1 MEIDVSRPTDLAMR
15 ISLRLKLL
23 ASSLVLVALC
33 AVGFILAIG
42 RLGDVKAS
50 GHELHDR
57 AYLPTVAAVG
67 GQATMKDLQ
76 IQTMTFTELSARLG
90 PAKTLASPQ
99 GKALVKRID
108 VDQRQLSAI
117 AKALGTVTGPER
129 AIAQRFIAATAQYNQ
144 AMNAIGKIKPEE
156 FQTAKGLKLSKQIE
170 DAGTV
175 IDRSAQ
181 ELSVAGNKLAE
192 AKNQKIDDAYST
204 GRTAILVSLI
214 VAILVGLAISLRIAA
229 VIRRDVAGIRRGLRH
244 LREHDT
250 ASLRTGLDA
259 VAGGDLT
266 VRAEATTEPVVVHS
280 RDEVGDVAAMVEEIR
295 RDTVASIDAYN
306 ASLDGLGAMIGRVSR
321 SATTLGE
328 ASEQMASTS
337 RETGR
342 AVDEIAS
349 AVEDVATGA
358 ERQVNAVAGA
368 RRLTDD
374 MTAASESSARTAD
387 DTARAAEA
395 ARELAGEGAQ
405 AVADATEAMVAV
417 REASSEVTEVI
428 RGLGAKSEQ
437 IGGIVDAITGI
448 AEQTNLLALNAAI
461 EAARAGEQ
469 GRGFAVVAEE
479 VRKLAEES
487 QHAAASIAGLIGE
500 IQHETARAVDVVE
513 SGAART
519 DEGTKTVEHARAAFE
534 RIAGQVD
541 EMSARVA
548 DIAVAV
554 GDLAQTSERMREEV
568 NAVASVSEQ
577 TSAATEQVS
586 ASTQQTSA
594 ATQQIAASA
603 ETLAATAGEL
613 TRLVG
618 EFRL

>member
-1 MEIDVSRPTDLAMR
+1 MR
-15 ISLRLKLL
+15 LSVRTKLL

-33 AVGFILAIG
+33 AVGFAVAID

-57 AYLPTVAAVG
+57 AYVPTVAAVG
-67 GQATMKDLQ
+67 GRATIKDLQ
-76 IQTMTFTELSARLG
+76 VQTQTFTMLSTQLG
-90 PAKTLASPQ
+90 VAKTLSSPQ
-99 GKALVKRID
+99 GKALVKAIE
-108 VDQRQLSAI
+108 VDQKQLAGI
-117 AKALGTVTGPER
+117 AKALGDITGPER
-129 AIAQRFIAATAQYNQ
+129 PLAQRFIGAAKDYNTA
-144 AMNAIGKIKPEE
+144 MDAIGKIKPEE
-156 FQTAKGLKLSKQIE
+156 FETPKGLKLSKQIE
-170 DAGTV
+170 DAQKV
-175 IDRSAQ
+175 IDDTSSQ
-181 ELSVAGNKLAE
+181 LSLAGSKLAT
-192 AKNQKIDDAYST
+192 AQNQKIDDAYKS
-204 GRTAILVSLI
+204 GRTAILISLI
-214 VAILVGLAISLRIAA
+214 VAILAGLAISLRISAI
-229 VIRRDVAGIRRGLRH
+229 VRRDVDGIGRALRQ
-244 LREHDT
+244 LRERDT
-250 ASLRTGLDA
+250 ASLRSGLDA

-266 VRAEATTEPVVVHS
+266 VRAQATTEPIAARS
-280 RDEVGDVAAMVEEIR
+280 RDEIGAVAVMVEEVR
-295 RDTVASIDAYN
+295 RDTAASIEAYN
-306 ASLDGLGAMIGRVSR
+306 ASLDGLGAMIGRVSE
-321 SATTLGE
+321 SAVTLGA
-328 ASEQMASTS
+328 ASEQMATTS

-349 AVEDVATGA
+349 AVEEVATGA
-358 ERQVNAVAGA
+358 ERQVTAMRGA
-368 RRLTDD
+368 SRLTDD
-374 MTAASESSARTAD
+374 MTSATESSARTAD
-387 DTARAAEA
+387 ETSRAAEA
-395 ARELAGEGAQ
+395 ARELAGEGAR
-405 AVADATEAMVAV
+405 AVAQATEAMVAV
-417 REASSEVTEVI
+417 RDSSEQVTGVI
-428 RGLGAKSEQ
+428 RELGSKSEQ

-487 QHAAASIAGLIGE
+487 QTAAASIAGLIGE
-500 IQHETARAVDVVE
+500 IQHETKRAVDVVE
-513 SGAART
+513 RGAAQT
-519 DEGTKTVEHARAAFE
+519 DEGTQTVEHARASFE

-554 GDLAQTSERMREEV
+554 GNLAQTSEQMREEV

-603 ETLAATAGEL
+603 QTLASTAGEL

-618 EFRL
+618 EFKL